1 MIAVVSPAK
10 TLDFES
16 NQTIEH
22 TLPKFQKEAL
32 KLIDVLKEHSEPEIK
47 KLMSISDQLAH
58 INVERYN
65 SFSKKKDPKHAR
77 HAIFAF
83 QGDVYQGLEAES
95 FSNEELQYSQS
106 HFRILSGLYGL
117 IRPLDL
123 IQPYRLEMGTKLR
136 INGSKNLY
144 EYWGDKI
151 SNQLNKDL
159 KQQGDNLLINLAS
172 VEYFKSVDR
181 KKLKARVIDV
191 DFKDFSNGQY
201 KVISFFAKKARGMM
215 SRFIIKNQPTNIDDL
230 KAFDYDGYCFD
241 VPNSTDELL
250 AFKRK

>member
-16 NQTIEH
+16 KYDFGH

-32 KLIDVLKEHSEPEIK
+32 TLIQVLKEQSEDEVSE
-47 KLMSISDQLAH
+47 LMSISDQLAH
-58 INVERYN
+58 INVERYHK
-65 SFSKKKDPKHAR
+65 FTQKKNPAHAR

-83 QGDVYQGLEAES
+83 QGDVYQGLGAEG
-95 FSNEELQYSQS
+95 FSEKELDFSQS

-136 INGSKNLY
+136 VNGSKNLY
-144 EYWGDKI
+144 EFWGDKI
-151 SNQLNKDL
+151 ASQLNTDL

-172 VEYFKSVDR
+172 VEYFKSVDL
-181 KKLKARVIDV
+181 KKLKAKVIDV
-191 DFKDFSNGQY
+191 DFKNFSNGEY

-215 SRFIIKNQPTNIDDL
+215 SRYIIKNQPTTVEGL
-230 KAFDYDGYCFD
+230 KGFDYGGYYFD
-241 VPNSTDELL
+241 ESNSTDGLL
-250 AFKRK
+250 AFKRG

>member
-16 NQTIEH
+16 HYDFEH

-32 KLIDVLKEHSEPEIK
+32 VLIDVLKEQSEPEVK
-47 KLMSISDQLAH
+47 KLMSISDQLAQ
-58 INVERYN
+58 INVERYHK
-65 SFSKKKDPKHAR
+65 FTKKKNAAHAR

-83 QGDVYQGLEAES
+83 QGDVYQGLEAER
-95 FSNEELQYSQS
+95 FNLQELDFSQS

-136 INGSKNLY
+136 VNGSRNLY
-144 EYWGDKI
+144 EFWGDKI
-151 SNQLNKDL
+151 ANQLNKDL
-159 KQQGDNLLINLAS
+159 KQQGDHLLINLAS
-172 VEYFKSVDR
+172 VEYFKSVDL
-181 KKLKARVIDV
+181 KKLKAKVIDV
-191 DFKDFSNGQY
+191 DFKDFSNGEY

-215 SRFIIKNQPTNIDDL
+215 SRYIIKNQPTTVDQL
-230 KAFDYDGYCFD
+230 KAFDYGGYYFD
-241 VPNSTDELL
+241 ESNSSDELL
-250 AFKRK
+250 AFRRG